1 MNMTNKKSMTLPEET
16 PHHLKLINGTTPG
29 EKSEAEMLF
38 GMIKTGKENALK
50 VPNRFTDFRAIVAE
64 ANKNGDCIIN
74 TGGGYYRPGPD
85 DEPELMYYLYREL
98 RRAKSINEKVDAMRE
113 AYYGRY

>member
-1 MNMTNKKSMTLPEET
+1 MNMKSKEKCSTSEKV
-16 PHHLKLINGTTPG
+16 PHHQKLINGTTS
-29 EKSEAEMLF
+29 EQKSEAEMLF
-38 GMIKTGKENALK
+38 GMIKTGKENALR
-50 VPNRFTDFRAIVAE
+50 VPNSFTDFRAIVAE

-74 TGGGYYRPGPD
+74 TGNGYYRPGPD

>member
-1 MNMTNKKSMTLPEET
+1 MNMTNKERAVRPEAV
-16 PHHLKLINGTTPG
+16 PLHQKLINGTTPS

-38 GMIKTGKENALK
+38 GMIKTGKENALR
-50 VPNRFTDFRAIVAE
+50 VPNSFTDFRAIVAE

-74 TGGGYYRPGPD
+74 TGNGYYRPGPD

>member
-1 MNMTNKKSMTLPEET
+1 MNTKNKKRIARPKAVLPNQN
-16 PHHLKLINGTTPG
+16 LINGTIPG
-29 EKSEAEMLF
+29 GKSEAEILF
-38 GMIKTGKENALK
+38 DKIGTGKEYALK
-50 VPNRFTDFRAIVAE
+50 VPNSFTDFRILVAE

-74 TGGGYYRPGPD
+74 NGGGYYRPGPD